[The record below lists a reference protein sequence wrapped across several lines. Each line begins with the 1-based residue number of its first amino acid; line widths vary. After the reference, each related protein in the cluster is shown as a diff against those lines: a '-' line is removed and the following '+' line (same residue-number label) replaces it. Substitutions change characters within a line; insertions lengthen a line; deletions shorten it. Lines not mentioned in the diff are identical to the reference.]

1 MSFLAAPEP
10 PSLVLLA
17 TGILGLLVLASIIR
31 RKRPAPLHPWWFR
44 RCVYRSSTS
53 SSFNRR

>member
-10 PSLVLLA
+10 PSVVLLA
-17 TGILGLLVLASIIR
+17 SGILGLLVVTFCIR
-31 RKRPAPLHPWWFR
+31 RKRPAPPQPWWLR
-44 RCVYRSSTS
+44 RCVYPSSTN